1 MAKPLAVAP
10 ATCEKNGVDA
20 LSPHAQMLA
29 FGAMAAVFA
38 LFATIEIARP
48 ARTAPRGGRWVTNLA
63 LFAIDTLAVRLIV
76 PLAMVGAAAWAAERG
91 WGLLNLADL
100 PEWLGVLLAI
110 VVLDLAL
117 YFQHWATHQVPLLWR
132 LHKVH
137 HVDPAFDVTTAARFH
152 PIEIVLSMGYKMT
165 VVAALG
171 LPVLGVFL
179 FELVF
184 NIATLFT
191 HANFAL
197 PRALEKP
204 VRALLVT
211 PDMHRIHHS
220 AIERETNSNYGTLLS
235 GWDRVFGTYVGEASE
250 GRQGLTIGL
259 DGYQD
264 RRPNALGWSLLF
276 PFRD

>member
-1 MAKPLAVAP
+1 MDGVSPQAQWLA
-10 ATCEKNGVDA
+10 
-20 LSPHAQMLA
+20 L
-29 FGAMAAVFA
+29 GAMAAVFA
-38 LFATIEIARP
+38 LFAAIELARP
-48 ARTAPRGGRWVTNLA
+48 ARAAPKGGRWVTNLA
-63 LFAIDTLAVRLIV
+63 LFAIDTLAVRLLV
-76 PLAMVGAAAWAAERG
+76 PLLMVGAAALAAERG
-91 WGLLNLADL
+91 WGLLNQFA
-100 PEWLGVLLAI
+100 PPAWAGVLIAILA
-110 VVLDLAL
+110 LDLAL
-117 YFQHWATHQVPLLWR
+117 FFQHWATHRLPLLWR

-152 PIEIVLSMGYKMT
+152 PVEIVLSMVYKMG
-165 VVAALG
+165 VVVALG

-184 NIATLFT
+184 NLATLFT

-197 PRALEKP
+197 PRALERP

-220 AIERETNSNYGTLLS
+220 SLERETNSNYGTLLS
-235 GWDRVFGTYVGEASE
+235 GWDRLFRTYTPRARKGQ
-250 GRQGLTIGL
+250 QGLEIGL

-264 RRPNALGWSLLF
+264 ERPHRLGWSLLF